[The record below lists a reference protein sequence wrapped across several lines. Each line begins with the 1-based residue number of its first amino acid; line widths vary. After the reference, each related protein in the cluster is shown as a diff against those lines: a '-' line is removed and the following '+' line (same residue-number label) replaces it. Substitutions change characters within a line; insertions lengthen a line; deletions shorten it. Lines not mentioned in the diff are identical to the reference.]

1 MVLSVMA
8 CQMDDSVTM
17 TIRLSVL
24 TLSTLVALAPSV
36 APAQGVAPVPL
47 HFVVDT
53 NDMIRVPV
61 TVGDSSYSLI
71 FDTGAGIDVLQ
82 PRLVAA
88 LHGVPVGWLDAF
100 RMTGER
106 LHLQLFRIPR
116 LAVGTFQRRD
126 VIVTAAEFLEQAG
139 IPGILSLNGFRDRA
153 VTIDLVRNE
162 LTVETT
168 PSLTG
173 RRRGTVVPLYVGDL
187 RGLSLDTFAEFRLGS
202 ERGQCSLDTGSQGP
216 TLSTRILS
224 PLGIDTT
231 GPDVRV
237 RRSTTVTGAAQ
248 IRYIARIPA
257 IALAADSGIRQV
269 TPTVT
274 FSDIIYDC
282 VIGLDYWKG
291 RVLTIDVPRRRLIV
305 SLP

>member
-1 MVLSVMA
+1 MVLSVKA
-8 CQMDDSVTM
+8 SGADDSVIM

-24 TLSTLVALAPSV
+24 ALTALVALLPSV
-36 APAQGVAPVPL
+36 ARAQGVAPVTL

-53 NDMIRVPV
+53 NDLIRVPV

-88 LHGVPVGWLDAF
+88 LHGVAVGWLDAF

-116 LAVGTFQRRD
+116 IAVGDFERRD
-126 VIVTAAEFLEQAG
+126 VIVTAADFLEQAG

-168 PSLTG
+168 ASLTG
-173 RRRGTVVPLYVGDL
+173 RRGATVPLRADDL
-187 RGLSLDTFAEFRLGS
+187 RGLSLDTFADFGLGS

-216 TLSTRILS
+216 TLSTRLLS
-224 PLGIDTT
+224 PLGIDST

-237 RRSTTVTGAAQ
+237 RRSTTVAGATQ
-248 IRYIARIPA
+248 IRYVARIPS
-257 IALAADSGIRQV
+257 IAVAADSAIRQV

-282 VIGLDYWKG
+282 VIGLDFWKG